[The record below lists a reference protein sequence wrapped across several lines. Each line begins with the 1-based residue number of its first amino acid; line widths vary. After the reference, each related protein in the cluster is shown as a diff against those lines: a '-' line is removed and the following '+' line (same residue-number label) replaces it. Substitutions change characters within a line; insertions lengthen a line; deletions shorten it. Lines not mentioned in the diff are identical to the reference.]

1 MLSKDQL
8 AQVWI
13 PLRKYFDDIIDKL
26 LKEFPELLPSATW
39 QHSPKFPF
47 TGYLSLL
54 ATRDIDR
61 VEDCVLMM
69 EVALVRGNLIVKYDI
84 FNGHGD
90 LFAYGPKLTFSAEAP
105 DEEQIEFL
113 LETEK
118 AAEEF
123 FTDNLDDVRRALM
136 AADS

>member
-13 PLRKYFDDIIDKL
+13 PLRKYFDAIIDKL
-26 LKEFPELLPSATW
+26 AIEFPEALPTATW
-39 QHSPKFPF
+39 QHGPKFPF

-54 ATRDIDR
+54 ATRDINR

-69 EVALVRGNLIVKYDI
+69 EVALVRDYLIVKYDI

-90 LFAYGPKLTFSAEAP
+90 LFVYGPKLTFSAEAP
-105 DEEQIEFL
+105 DEEQIAFL

-123 FTDNLDDVRRALM
+123 FTDNFDDVRRALM
-136 AADS
+136 GVDS

>member
-1 MLSKDQL
+1 MLSQDQL

-13 PLRKYFDDIIDKL
+13 PLRKYFGAIIDKL
-26 LKEFPELLPSATW
+26 AIEFPDALPSATW
-39 QHSPKFPF
+39 EHGPKYPF
-47 TGYLSLL
+47 TGYLSVL
-54 ATRDIDR
+54 ATHDINR
-61 VEDCVLMM
+61 VEDCVLMLD
-69 EVALVRGNLIVKYDI
+69 VALVRDHLIAKYDI
-84 FNGHGD
+84 SNGHGD
-90 LFAYGPKLTFSAEAP
+90 LFAYGPKVTFSAAAP
-105 DEEQIEFL
+105 DEEQLAFL

>member
-1 MLSKDQL
+1 MLNKDQL
-8 AQVWI
+8 RQVWV
-13 PLRKYFDDIIDKL
+13 PLRKYFDGLIDTL
-26 LKEFPELLPSATW
+26 TKEFPDVLTSAIW
-39 QHSPKFPF
+39 QYSPKRPF
-47 TGYLSLL
+47 TSYLSLL
-54 ATRDIDR
+54 ATHDINR

-69 EVALVRGNLIVKYDI
+69 EVALVRDRLTVKYDI
-84 FNGHGD
+84 SNGHGD
-90 LFAYGPKLTFSAEAP
+90 LFAYGPDLTFSAAAP
-105 DEEQIEFL
+105 DEEQLAFL